1 MFTAYRNQKSGNT
14 FFGVEINVT
23 TYPKSKPGNTF
34 FGLEINVTSKKE
46 SPLRGELNAASRKSK
61 VSQSKV
67 QRLRSVLMS
76 RTQ

>member
-23 TYPKSKPGNTF
+23 ST
-34 FGLEINVTSKKE
+34 KE